1 MKPFKLS
8 EDVERELA
16 EIFTPACMGAVES
29 ACGHYLYESGKEKPG
44 VVEDGQVLIEI
55 GKGARELRQLLK
67 KSRTALERVN
77 LHVSEEYGKHDTL
90 SFIEGLKEQLRIL
103 DNMCKVNPASERAL
117 SKKLGRPTGTK
128 NTAERMLAFYL
139 WEIYR
144 QAHGKVA
151 RRSTN
156 ILKEEV
162 GPLTR
167 AAAILGPVLGLP
179 SNLTRSFRE
188 INQNYGH

>member
-8 EDVERELA
+8 EDAEKELT
-16 EIFTPACMGAVES
+16 EIFTPAYMEAVKT
-29 ACGHYLYESGKEKPG
+29 ACRRYRYESGKGRPG
-44 VVEDGQVLIEI
+44 VAEDGRRLLEVGE
-55 GKGARELRQLLK
+55 KARELRQLLK
-67 KSRTALERVN
+67 ESGSALQRVN

-90 SFIEGLKEQLRIL
+90 PFIEDLKEQLRIL

-117 SKKLGRPTGTK
+117 SSKRGRPTGT
-128 NTAERMLAFYL
+128 TSEAERVLAFHL

-144 QAHGKVA
+144 KAHGKVA
-151 RRSTN
+151 RRSVN

-167 AAAILGPVLGLP
+167 STAILGPVLGLP
-179 SNLTRSFRE
+179 SNLSRYFRE